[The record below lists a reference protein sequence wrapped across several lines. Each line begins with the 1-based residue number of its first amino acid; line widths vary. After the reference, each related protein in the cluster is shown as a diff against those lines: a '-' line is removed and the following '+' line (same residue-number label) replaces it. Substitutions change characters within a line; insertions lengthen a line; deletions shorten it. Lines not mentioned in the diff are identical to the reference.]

1 MNTQH
6 ATEPISPLRQRFI
19 EDLEMRKYSL
29 KTQIQYIRAIKR
41 FAKFFGHSPHKAS
54 EEDLRRFMLDL
65 IHSGVGRPT
74 INITITA
81 LRFFFSVT
89 VNHPEVTRQL
99 QHVSVPDKL
108 PVVLSPDEVAAV
120 INAAV
125 HFKHKAMLSVAYG
138 AGLRASEICHLRIP
152 DVDSQ
157 KMVLHVDQGKGR
169 RDRQAMLS
177 PNLLHILRH
186 WWCIGHRKGRLLKD
200 GWLFPGQNIINP
212 MTTRHL
218 NRLCHEAVKKAGI
231 SKPVSLHTLRHSFA
245 THLLEQGVDIR
256 VIQVLLGHRK
266 LETTAR
272 YTHVA
277 GKILKTATSPLDLLT
292 WQSEH

>member
-19 EDLEMRKYSL
+19 EDLEMRKFSP
-29 KTQIQYIRAIKR
+29 KTQVHYIRAIKR
-41 FAKFFGHSPHKAS
+41 FAAFYGQSPVKATG
-54 EEDLRRFMLDL
+54 EDVRSFLLHLVRDGL
-65 IHSGVGRPT
+65 GRPT

-89 VNHPEVTRQL
+89 VNHPEVISKL
-99 QHVSVPDKL
+99 QYVAVPDKL
-108 PVVLSPDEVAAV
+108 PVVLTPDEVAAV
-120 INAAV
+120 INEAT
-125 HFKHKAMLSVAYG
+125 HFQHKAMLSVAYG
-138 AGLRASEICHLRIP
+138 AGLRANEICHLRIP
-152 DVDSQ
+152 DIDSGN
-157 KMVLHVDQGKGR
+157 MVIHVEQGKGR

-177 PNLLHILRH
+177 LTLLNILRH
-186 WWCIGHRKGRLLKD
+186 WWRIGHRKGKLLKD

-218 NRLCHEAVKKAGI
+218 NRICHEAVKQAGI
-231 SKPVSLHTLRHSFA
+231 TKRVSLHTLRHSFA

-256 VIQVLLGHRK
+256 VIQVLLGHRQ

-277 GKILKTATSPLDLLT
+277 GTIIKSATSPLDLL
-292 WQSEH
+292 EH